1 MSTEL
6 PAELQI
12 RDQPRRLKL
21 YTAQWIGLPLIFLVP
36 ILALLGV
43 FGESREVVEGRSDEL
58 RMTVEYPTL
67 YRYKQID
74 RVQVLVTNES
84 NTTLD
89 TVVVAF
95 DPAYVSR
102 FSTLMFI
109 PSAKVPF
116 DVELLDVGPGQTRRV
131 WAELQGEAYG
141 RHRGTIEAY
150 RQGGLDTA
158 RVFVS
163 TVIFP

>member
-1 MSTEL
+1 VSTEL

-12 RDQPRRLKL
+12 RDHPRRFKL
-21 YTAQWIGLPLIFLVP
+21 HAAQWVGIPLIFVVP

-43 FGESREVVEGRSDEL
+43 FGESREVVVGQSDEL
-58 RMTVEYPTL
+58 GITVEYPTR

-74 RVQVLVTNES
+74 RVQVLVENES
-84 NTTLD
+84 NMALD

-109 PSAKVPF
+109 PSAREPF
-116 DVELLDVGPGQTRRV
+116 DVELLDVRAGETRRV

-141 RHRGTIEAY
+141 LHRGTIEAY
-150 RQGGLDTA
+150 TPGSRDTA
-158 RVFVS
+158 SVFVS
-163 TVIFP
+163 TIIFP